1 MNNFLGLSNELEN
14 ELLFHTLSSTLQQVE
29 IDKVRLTMKFAPE
42 VKVVFDPIKM
52 WSDDY
57 TPENLQEINAWAKS
71 LTWDTEILMA
81 SKGKI
86 ISMDFQ
92 EEKLFTELPV
102 ESDNER
108 YGITL
113 RQLTEAVKRV
123 SWFVKDPIEKI
134 ELNAD
139 NQEPTIYIS
148 YDDLPDV
155 YKSFQSS
162 LVY

>member
-1 MNNFLGLSNELEN
+1 MNNMLGLSATLES

-29 IDKVRLTMKFAPE
+29 VDKVHLTMKFAPE

-81 SKGKI
+81 SKAMI
-86 ISMDFQ
+86 ASMDF
-92 EEKLFTELPV
+92 EEDQLFSYLSIDSGDKL
-102 ESDNER
+102 

-123 SWFVKDPIEKI
+123 SWFVKDPIDRI
-134 ELNAD
+134 ELCAD
-139 NQEPTIYIS
+139 VMEEPTIYIS
-148 YDDLPDV
+148 YDDTPVV
-155 YKSFQSS
+155 YKSFKS
-162 LVY
+162 LY